1 MKSIYPSWQRLLLIM
16 LLILPMHAVMA
27 LDLVEKTILAGLA
40 SDNNNEKIESITA
53 LGQLTNPG
61 AAAILEALGND
72 KVFVTTDGTILI
84 SQDGGK
90 AYDPATGNS
99 IDTPAGADPIT
110 INNRLRRALQ
120 AAQASAELYSPSAAV
135 RLAAVMR

>member
-1 MKSIYPSWQRLLLIM
+1 MKSIYPHWQRLLLTI

-27 LDLVEKTILAGLA
+27 LDLVDKATLTGLA
-40 SDNNNEKIESITA
+40 SDNNTEKIESITA

-72 KVFVTTDGTILI
+72 KVLVTSDGTILI

-90 AYDPATGNS
+90 AYDPTTGNS
-99 IDTPAGADPIT
+99 VDTPAGADTIT

-120 AAQASAELYSPSAAV
+120 AAKASAELY
-135 RLAAVMR
+135 